1 MKNILLFYL
10 ASSLYGLL
18 KAEEK
23 VIVDKRD
30 FKLTVI
36 ILTMDRPNSL
46 RRLMESI
53 YNTDFEND
61 SDFFDV
67 EIHIDKSLGLHY
79 QECIDIAKNF
89 TMPEG
94 RVGKV
99 TPKIFEENHGLRQ
112 AWFGAWYPKPDD
124 EFCIIIE
131 DDLEVSPFWYT
142 WLKKSWLKYQD
153 REDIAGI
160 ALQRQFLMYKKNE
173 EENENLE
180 IFNNFEPFLY
190 KLVGT
195 WAYSPHPKHW
205 REFLDWFNSIDEY
218 NFDPYVPGMLTSD
231 WLHIHNSMGK
241 RHMTWEQ
248 WHVYW
253 CEHHNQYTLY
263 LNLPNS
269 YALVSNWREAGVHN
283 KRSFGR
289 KDYPTLD
296 YCAIELQVFPDK
308 LRKYG
313 WDAMEEIEEDP
324 EFSQF
329 TGSGSQQTGNQ
340 QLDPTK
346 PPKPKPGEAGARRF
360 LGGTG
365 TEYSHL

>member
-1 MKNILLFYL
+1 
-10 ASSLYGLL
+10 
-18 KAEEK
+18 
-23 VIVDKRD
+23 
-30 FKLTVI
+30 
-36 ILTMDRPNSL
+36 
-46 RRLMESI
+46 
-53 YNTDFEND
+53 
-61 SDFFDV
+61 
-67 EIHIDKSLGLHY
+67 
-79 QECIDIAKNF
+79 
-89 TMPEG
+89 
-94 RVGKV
+94 
-99 TPKIFEENHGLRQ
+99 
-112 AWFGAWYPKPDD
+112 
-124 EFCIIIE
+124 
-131 DDLEVSPFWYT
+131 
-142 WLKKSWLKYQD
+142 
-153 REDIAGI
+153 
-160 ALQRQFLMYKKNE
+160 
-173 EENENLE
+173 
-180 IFNNFEPFLY
+180 
-190 KLVGT
+190 
-195 WAYSPHPKHW
+195 
-205 REFLDWFNSIDEY
+205 
-218 NFDPYVPGMLTSD
+218 
-231 WLHIHNSMGK
+231 
-241 RHMTWEQ
+241 
-248 WHVYW
+248 VYW

-346 PPKPKPGEAGARRF
+346 PTKPKPGEAGARRF